1 MKVIKCILA
10 FEQWSKMHVTTGLMR
25 WKREWDRVRG
35 LNGTSPLPHI
45 QTDKPALPSAHGAG
59 SNYNGKM
66 HRTTRTKTWKKKT
79 LQVLLQVSLGR
90 GKPGTNCKKK
100 KKKKGDGGRLREVGG
115 DGGEKWWWGSEGRE
129 KNQRKRFIYLA
140 VYKTDA
146 TWGLIVTEI
155 SKLVVCWV
163 GWKVA
168 AAAVWSIAQPLV
180 FSLKALE
187 KPLGARR
194 ELKQGGEYIQYLS
207 ASLFLSLSVSL
218 SPPFLSLSASHL
230 RTNCKNSFRRS
241 GMRKYALLGQ
251 DAWKHFALSMNARLP
266 VFPLRCKF
274 DLNPAPPYHRQ
285 TGASF

>member
-1 MKVIKCILA
+1 M
-10 FEQWSKMHVTTGLMR
+10 
-25 WKREWDRVRG
+25 
-35 LNGTSPLPHI
+35 
-45 QTDKPALPSAHGAG
+45 
-59 SNYNGKM
+59 
-66 HRTTRTKTWKKKT
+66 
-79 LQVLLQVSLGR
+79 
-90 GKPGTNCKKK
+90 
-100 KKKKGDGGRLREVGG
+100 GG